1 MARHAG
7 PGRTA
12 QVRSTRMADEQK
24 PTHHYR
30 ARTVWSG
37 STGLGYDVFD
47 RTHDASAP
55 PAEQQLQIAS
65 DPAFMGDP
73 RLLNPEQ
80 LLVLAASSCQLLAFL
95 AVAARSRVDVVAYED
110 DATAEMPQGDPP
122 VRITR
127 IVLSPR
133 ITIAGK
139 PPHEDRLRRMVEMAH
154 RGCYIANSLR
164 TAIVVEPTFL
174 NVEA

>member
-1 MARHAG
+1 MA
-7 PGRTA
+7 
-12 QVRSTRMADEQK
+12 QEQK

-30 ARTVWSG
+30 ARTAWSG

-47 RTHDASAP
+47 RAHEATAP

-65 DPAFMGDP
+65 DPAFKGDP

-110 DATAEMPQGDPP
+110 DATAEMPESDPP

-127 IVLSPR
+127 IVLAPR

-139 PPHEDRLRRMVEMAH
+139 PPTEGRLNRMVELAH

-164 TAIVVEPTFL
+164 TEIVVEPVFL
-174 NVEA
+174 FLED

>member
-1 MARHAG
+1 
-7 PGRTA
+7 
-12 QVRSTRMADEQK
+12 MADERK

-30 ARTVWSG
+30 ARTAWSG

-47 RTHDASAP
+47 RAHEATAP

-65 DPAFMGDP
+65 DPAFKGNP

-80 LLVLAASSCQLLAFL
+80 LIVLAASSCQLLAFL

-110 DATAEMPQGDPP
+110 DATAEMPEDDPP

-127 IVLSPR
+127 ILLAPR

-139 PPHEDRLRRMVEMAH
+139 PPSEDRLRRMVEMAH

-164 TAIVVEPTFL
+164 TEIAVEPVFL
-174 NVEA
+174 FAEG